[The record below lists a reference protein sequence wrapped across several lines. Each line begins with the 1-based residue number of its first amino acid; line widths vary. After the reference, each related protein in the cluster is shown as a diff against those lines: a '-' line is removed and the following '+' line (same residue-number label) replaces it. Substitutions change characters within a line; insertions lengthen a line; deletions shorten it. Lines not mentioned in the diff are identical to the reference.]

1 MTWGRSKPARSCL
14 VLARTVA
21 QTLMPVLEPEIPA
34 GYGYTHMARHGGA
47 KGTIRQV
54 PAAPPD

>member
-1 MTWGRSKPARSCL
+1 MNWGKSKAARSCL

-21 QTLMPVLEPEIPA
+21 QTLMPLLEPEIPA
-34 GYGYTHMARHGGA
+34 ACTDMARHGGA

-54 PAAPPD
+54 PAALPD

>member
-14 VLARTVA
+14 VLARTLA
-21 QTLMPVLEPEIPA
+21 QTLMQVLEPEIPA
-34 GYGYTHMARHGGA
+34 ARTHMARHGGA

-54 PAAPPD
+54 PAALPD

>member
-1 MTWGRSKPARSCL
+1 MTWGKSKAARSCL

-34 GYGYTHMARHGGA
+34 AYTHMARHGGA
-47 KGTIRQV
+47 KGTIRQG
-54 PAAPPD
+54 PAALPD